1 MRVGLEGALGIQAH
15 EPEEFLGAAG
25 TTAPGQLLHLIP
37 DQHGGVQGRQ
47 GILVDHGHLVT
58 EQRAA
63 FLGRLLEQILT
74 LVEDFTRDLSLG
86 VDEAHDGQG
95 RDRLTAAG
103 LAHEAHGLAG
113 ADLEG
118 DVVDDVDVAVTLE
131 LDAQVVDLEQRG
143 LLQVRLEAV
152 GALAFDGLEV
162 VEAGLQGLGLLSV
175 GATRVEQKLV
185 GLAVGVLVDLSDG
198 RRSGSRHHGVGD
210 ALRQNVEAQDRDHD
224 EQAREERGPPL
235 AQQNRQVRRGLGQ
248 DVAPRGHGGRLEA
261 RTDEG
266 QGGLEDDRVGHEHGR
281 EHEDRGGRV
290 AHDVLGEDPGGA
302 GAGDDHRADVVL
314 TVGGHHVRANDAR
327 QLRDVDKSDR
337 ADDDDDQAEGVAG
350 LGQRAPEDQ
359 DRDSRHGDTGHRHH
373 DVHDAHD
380 RFGEG
385 LAHDRCNRADD
396 RAEEEGDQGRA
407 QTDHQRET
415 SAVQDASEDVTAD
428 VVGSEQVLA
437 GRGAPL
443 VEDFIGTV
451 GRNVGRQDRDEDDE
465 GKEAH
470 RDLRSGGHRTDTRE
484 TRALRGDLAELFFL
498 IHASHRPNTR
508 IDEQVEHVNDDVDD
522 DERDRNDERATLHQG
537 DPVFL
542 DALEQDRLTHS
553 IDGEDNFDDDRAT
566 HQVADAQ
573 AEDGHGRDERVTQH
587 VAGHDDALGDAG
599 ADRSADVVA
608 VQFLNH

>member
-1 MRVGLEGALGIQAH
+1 MRVGLEGALGIQTH
-15 EPEEFLGAAG
+15 ELEEFLGAAG
-25 TTAPGQLLHLIP
+25 TTAAGQLLHLSL
-37 DQHGGVQGRQ
+37 DQHGGVQRRQ
-47 GILVDHGHLVT
+47 GVLVDHGHFVT
-58 EQRAA
+58 EQSAA
-63 FLGRLLEQILT
+63 LLGRLLEQVLT
-74 LVEDFTRDLSLG
+74 LVEDLARDLGLG
-86 VDEAHDGQG
+86 IDEAHDGQS

-118 DVVDDVDVAVTLE
+118 DVVDNVDVAVTLE

-143 LLQVRLEAV
+143 LLQVCLEAV

-266 QGGLEDDRVGHEHGR
+266 QRGLEDDRVGDEDGR
-281 EHEDRGGRV
+281 EHEHRGGRV

-415 SAVQDASEDVTAD
+415 AAV
-428 VVGSEQVLA
+428 
-437 GRGAPL
+437 
-443 VEDFIGTV
+443 
-451 GRNVGRQDRDEDDE
+451 
-465 GKEAH
+465 
-470 RDLRSGGHRTDTRE
+470 
-484 TRALRGDLAELFFL
+484 
-498 IHASHRPNTR
+498 
-508 IDEQVEHVNDDVDD
+508 
-522 DERDRNDERATLHQG
+522 
-537 DPVFL
+537 
-542 DALEQDRLTHS
+542 
-553 IDGEDNFDDDRAT
+553 
-566 HQVADAQ
+566 
-573 AEDGHGRDERVTQH
+573 
-587 VAGHDDALGDAG
+587 
-599 ADRSADVVA
+599 
-608 VQFLNH
+608 